1 MINKT
6 DLTILLITRMDLYLL
21 LIFNRMAALELI
33 IISADIYFF
42 LLTENVIL
50 ERNSVDSTN
59 MYYFYL
65 GFQAKNIVNT
75 RYVPTNDKSNDPI
88 YAVASCYINEAK
100 VVL

>member
-1 MINKT
+1 
-6 DLTILLITRMDLYLL
+6 
-21 LIFNRMAALELI
+21 MAALELI

-42 LLTENVIL
+42 LLTENVII

-88 YAVASCYINEAK
+88 YAVASCCINEAK
-100 VVL
+100 VVLWCQYQIIFLSW